1 MKFVSNQSKIVLDKP
16 KFNCDTCLVSKKNL
30 HKAGVFQ
37 ELMYPHC
44 CAYIGKAGSGK
55 TTLLMSLLH
64 NKNVYKKKFEN
75 ILLVMP
81 TNSRGSIKNFP
92 EFPDNKQWDELNG
105 ESIDEIIDF
114 LTQATLRKER
124 TLLIMDDI
132 ASQLKSSRYVMERLK
147 HLVFNRRHL
156 KCFID
161 FTVQSYLT
169 IPKDIRKNLTHC
181 FIIGKP
187 SKSEAEVLFQELF
200 NFSKKDTMKLFENVF
215 KKKHDYLFLSI
226 ESQKLFNQDQDEI
239 IYDV

>member
-114 LTQATLRKER
+114 
-124 TLLIMDDI
+124 
-132 ASQLKSSRYVMERLK
+132 
-147 HLVFNRRHL
+147 F
-156 KCFID
+156 
-161 FTVQSYLT
+161 
-169 IPKDIRKNLTHC
+169 
-181 FIIGKP
+181 
-187 SKSEAEVLFQELF
+187 
-200 NFSKKDTMKLFENVF
+200 
-215 KKKHDYLFLSI
+215 
-226 ESQKLFNQDQDEI
+226 
-239 IYDV
+239 